1 MKIVI
6 LGAGMAGSSV
16 AEALVNEENDIVVVD
31 ARQDLLDALKDHFD
45 IATVTGN
52 AAHPTVLEQAGID
65 NADIVIAVTESD
77 ETNMLACLI
86 IKALYP
92 RPKTIARVRAID
104 YLKRPGLFG
113 AEGLAIDIIIS
124 PEHIVMESIRNLV
137 EFPGALHVSEFAG
150 GLVRLFSVKVVDDRD
165 REILDR

>member
-77 ETNMLACLI
+77 ETNMLASHSL
-86 IKALYP
+86 
-92 RPKTIARVRAID
+92 
-104 YLKRPGLFG
+104 
-113 AEGLAIDIIIS
+113 
-124 PEHIVMESIRNLV
+124 
-137 EFPGALHVSEFAG
+137 G
-150 GLVRLFSVKVVDDRD
+150 GSHSRSA
-165 REILDR
+165 